1 MQVGYKLRRAP
12 QQRRLVRH
20 LMRIILELLQSTQRP
35 MRDSEIIS
43 TLAARLRRTDP
54 EFQRQVTLN
63 LQDAV
68 SYGILK
74 RQLNVYSLRSKQL
87 ALIVDSLAPGSGGS
101 QR

>member
-1 MQVGYKLRRAP
+1 MQMGYKLRRVP

-35 MRDSEIIS
+35 MRDTEIIS
-43 TLAARLRRTDP
+43 TLAARLRRSDP
-54 EFQRQVTLN
+54 EFQRQVALN
-63 LQDAV
+63 LEDAV

-87 ALIVDSLAPGSGGS
+87 SLIVENLAPSSGRS